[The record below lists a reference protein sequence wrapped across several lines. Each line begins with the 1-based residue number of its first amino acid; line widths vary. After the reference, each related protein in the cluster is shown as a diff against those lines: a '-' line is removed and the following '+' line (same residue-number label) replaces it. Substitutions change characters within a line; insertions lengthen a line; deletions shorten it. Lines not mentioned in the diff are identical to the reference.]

1 MSPDSEQTNEMQK
14 RAYKPPAVRASQE
27 GQASEQRYE
36 MPGYRLLGVIFSKLF
51 CTLILT
57 ENAKKH
63 GQILHVRIY
72 KQFTLSVFKK
82 SCFKNLPLVHHKFF
96 QVK

>member
-14 RAYKPPAVRASQE
+14 RAYKPPAVRASLE

-51 CTLILT
+51 
-57 ENAKKH
+57 
-63 GQILHVRIY
+63 LHLD
-72 KQFTLSVFKK
+72 FD
-82 SCFKNLPLVHHKFF
+82 
-96 QVK
+96 